1 MFLYYIILIF
11 PLGCANLKNRNIDGS
26 IIEDEKIDVD
36 NSEGDESSKEDEVE
50 AELLTDESDSDEE

>member
-1 MFLYYIILIF
+1 MLIF
-11 PLGCANLKNRNIDGS
+11 PLIGCANLKNRNIDGS
-26 IIEDEKIDVD
+26 IIEDEKIEVD